1 MKIKIKG
8 KQIIIIIIE
17 KYILPYLD
25 IENMIFP
32 YLTFDKI

>member
-8 KQIIIIIIE
+8 KQIIIIE
-17 KYILPYLD
+17 KCILPYLD

>member
-8 KQIIIIIIE
+8 KQIIIIE

>member
-1 MKIKIKG
+1 MEIKIKG
-8 KQIIIIIIE
+8 KQIIIIIE
-17 KYILPYLD
+17 KYILSYLD

>member
-1 MKIKIKG
+1 MKIKING
-8 KQIIIIIIE
+8 KQIIIIIE